1 MVETANFKASLD
13 NTDGVSNVILTIILR
28 ITELLKKNID
38 SLKKS

>member
-1 MVETANFKASLD
+1 METANSEESSD
-13 NTDGVSNVILTIILR
+13 NTDGVSDVILTIVLR